1 VVAAT
6 SIDGPRKDF
15 GRHPGQRSATRRP
28 EALGDPH
35 MEWIIPILADL
46 VRAYWWLVAA
56 AVLGLGVIF
65 SGLAAP
71 MVIWLEDTYVSWA
84 SGTRTQ

>member
-1 VVAAT
+1 
-6 SIDGPRKDF
+6 
-15 GRHPGQRSATRRP
+15 
-28 EALGDPH
+28 